1 MEKKPNA
8 TEYKV
13 PLELFAD
20 ILRILLK
27 NKIANQI
34 IGIKSRTNVILLNVS
49 YSSGNKLHAKSQENI
64 ESLLNDFSEY
74 MGGLSDAVLYAE
86 ESE

>member
-1 MEKKPNA
+1 MEKKPN
-8 TEYKV
+8 TIEYKV

-27 NKIANQI
+27 NKISNQVV
-34 IGIKSRTNVILLNVS
+34 GIKERTNVILLKIH
-49 YSSGNKLHAKSQENI
+49 YGQDNKLHNKAKENI

-74 MGGLSDAVLYAE
+74 LGGLSDAVLYAE